1 MFKTFLR
8 HLPRPFWK
16 FHKYYDSCLLAGSLL
31 VLAVAETQNDY
42 LAQIPFWQLR
52 SLAFILAIAAPLL
65 LLPRCWNRLYSIT
78 VIPLTAL
85 SIFFSYWLHRYYQR
99 PVDET
104 LMTILAVSSFDESGE
119 FTVDVLTL
127 PRGYFAVIAFYSI
140 LLLCFLSWHLKFRI
154 TPGMRRTGYL
164 LFLPFL
170 LLTLYFLI
178 SRQPGQILNC
188 ATLTRIPVAIHQ
200 YQRLLEGFVKAAVTP
215 ELPSELRRTL
225 PDNLLG
231 VIVIGE
237 SATRSHH
244 SLYGYSRQT
253 NPQLEKWKEELI
265 LFDDVISSTIHTS
278 SALTNIFS
286 FATLQEQDSPRCSFD
301 TLVRRTGFHTEL
313 ITNQVRWGEFD
324 TPITLMFKDVNDSYY
339 LKERV
344 ANSRDDQL
352 LPVIQEKLTAGNGGP
367 SILYIHLLGSHLPF
381 HHRYPAQAALFPA
394 PGEISDSRTS
404 AAIRQLTAEYDNSIA
419 FTDRLLALLLTQLEG
434 LNRPAFLLYFSDHGE
449 AVYPGMADWRAR
461 DPDANACYEVP
472 LFVWLSPEYRRLRPG
487 FAEQLKNNRSR
498 PHQTDRLLYGILD
511 LCGITYRGFPHE
523 DNLFSPHYRPRTRYT
538 HEGKKVYHKTLLR
551 QSTIFP

>member
-215 ELPSELRRTL
+215 ELPSELHRTL

-472 LFVWLSPEYRRLRPG
+472 LFVWLSPEYRQLRPG

-538 HEGKKVYHKTLLR
+538 HEGKKVYHKTLPR

>member
-215 ELPSELRRTL
+215 ELPSELHRTL

>member
-31 VLAVAETQNDY
+31 VLAVAETQSDY
-42 LAQIPFWQLR
+42 FAIIPFWPLR
-52 SLAFILAIAAPLL
+52 SIAFTLAVIAPLL
-65 LLPRCWNRLYSIT
+65 LLSRRWNRLYTIT
-78 VIPLTAL
+78 IIPLAML
-85 SIFFSYWLHRYYQR
+85 SIFLNCWLCHYYGR

-104 LMTILAVSSFDESGE
+104 LIAILAVSSFGESRE
-119 FTVDVLTL
+119 FTVEVLKSPHGWL
-127 PRGYFAVIAFYSI
+127 AVAAICSTV
-140 LLLCFLSWHLKFRI
+140 LLCFLSWHLKFRV

-170 LLTLYFLI
+170 LLTLYFLT

-200 YQRLLEGFVKAAVTP
+200 YQQLLEGFVKAALTPVLPP
-215 ELPSELRRTL
+215 ELHRTS

-244 SLYGYSRQT
+244 SLYGYRRNT
-253 NPQLEKWKEELI
+253 NPRLEEWKKELI
-265 LFDDVISSTIHTS
+265 LFDDVISSTVHTAS
-278 SALTNIFS
+278 SLTNTFS
-286 FATLQEQDSPRCSFD
+286 FVTLQERTSPRCSFD
-301 TLVRRTGFHTEL
+301 TLARHVGFKTTL
-313 ITNQVRWGEFD
+313 LSNQLRWGEFD

-352 LPVIQEKLTAGNGGP
+352 LPVIQEKLTAGNGSP
-367 SILYIHLLGSHLPF
+367 TVLYIHLLGSHLPF

-394 PGEISDSRTS
+394 PGEISDSRTP
-404 AAIRQLTAEYDNSIA
+404 ATIQQLTAEYDNSIA
-419 FTDRLLALLLTQLEG
+419 FSDRLLALLLMRLKG

-449 AVYPGMADWRAR
+449 AVYPGMAEWRPR
-461 DPDANACYEVP
+461 NPDANACYEVP

-538 HEGKKVYHKTLLR
+538 HEGKKVYHKTLPR

>member
-31 VLAVAETQNDY
+31 VLAVAETQSDY
-42 LAQIPFWQLR
+42 FAIIPFWPLR
-52 SLAFILAIAAPLL
+52 SIAFTLAVIAPLL
-65 LLPRCWNRLYSIT
+65 LLSRRWNRLYTIT
-78 VIPLTAL
+78 IIPLAML
-85 SIFFSYWLHRYYQR
+85 SIFLNCWLCHYYGR

-104 LMTILAVSSFDESGE
+104 LIAILAVSSFGESRE
-119 FTVDVLTL
+119 FTVEVLKSPHGWL
-127 PRGYFAVIAFYSI
+127 AVAAICSTV
-140 LLLCFLSWHLKFRI
+140 LLCFLSWHLKFRV

-170 LLTLYFLI
+170 LLTLYFLT

-200 YQRLLEGFVKAAVTP
+200 YQRLLEGFVKAALTP
-215 ELPSELRRTL
+215 ELPPELHRTS

-244 SLYGYSRQT
+244 SLYGYRRNT
-253 NPQLEKWKEELI
+253 NPELEKQADELI
-265 LFDDVISSTIHTS
+265 LFDDIISSTVQTS
-278 SALTNIFS
+278 SSLANIFS
-286 FATLQEQDSPRCSFD
+286 FATLQKQTARCSLE
-301 TLVRRTGFHTEL
+301 TLARYTGFKTVL
-313 ITNQVRWGEFD
+313 LSNQLRWGEFD
-324 TPITLMFKDVNDSYY
+324 TPLTLLFKHVTRTVYLQTITSHVSDGN
-339 LKERV
+339 
-344 ANSRDDQL
+344 L
-352 LPVIQEKLTAGNGGP
+352 LHFITPELTGAP
-367 SILYIHLLGSHLPF
+367 TAAPTLLFIHLIGSHLPF
-381 HHRYPAQAALFPA
+381 ASRSPFEYKRFPS
-394 PGEISDSRTS
+394 PVEKDSNGITPHVQEIID
-404 AAIRQLTAEYDNSIA
+404 EYDNSILY
-419 FTDRLLALLLTQLEG
+419 TDHI
-434 LNRPAFLLYFSDHGE
+434 LNRILELLKIQKRPSFLLYFSDHGE
-449 AVYPGMADWRAR
+449 AIYPGMADWRAR

-472 LFVWLSPEYRRLRPG
+472 LFVWLSPEYRQLRPG

-538 HEGKKVYHKTLLR
+538 HEGKKVYHKTLPC